1 MPFSG
6 EAYAYYCGAL
16 YATAA
21 STHII
26 HRCKPRCLSTGA
38 IEALDVGRF
47 IISWYA
53 ISISMTMF
61 NKYLFVHWKGGFNFP
76 IAVSTMHV
84 AIKLVL
90 SRIAALWSSER
101 QPVPWRLYCLQA
113 VPIGFCTG
121 IDIALSNAA
130 FLFVSVHFY
139 TICKSGSVIW
149 VLLFSLCFG
158 LQKFQ
163 CKLIGVVLLIAL
175 GIGTASFGEVDF
187 VFNGFLLVILAG
199 LAGGFRWA
207 LTQLFLKSL
216 GEKNMSS
223 IDLVY
228 HISPASA
235 VSLLPPFFMF
245 ESDKFFK
252 SPFMNDSEVM
262 FEASL
267 LAALGGFIAFAL
279 ILVEVKLVEK
289 SSSLTLA
296 VAGNFKD
303 VLQIA
308 LSVAIF
314 AEKFTTLNALGLCC
328 AIAGI
333 AMYSSMKREAA
344 TSEEKEAAKKEKDRK
359 KRADMQQSQPLT
371 FNNDDNHDAGSSDA
385 GSPFSVEMVTGGA
398 SELLSVVMGGEEEDE
413 FDDDLNSL
421 EDELVPPPNGER
433 RRKKQESGAICPMSS
448 RSVL

>member
-6 EAYAYYCGAL
+6 AAYGYYCGSL
-16 YATAA
+16 YAIAA
-21 STHII
+21 AAHTVH
-26 HRCKPRCLSTGA
+26 HFKPRCLSARA
-38 IEALDVGRF
+38 IEILDVARF
-47 IISWYA
+47 IVSWYA

-76 IAVSTMHV
+76 ILVSTLHV

-90 SRIAALWSSER
+90 SRIAVLWSTDR
-101 QPVPWRLYCLQA
+101 QPVPWRLYLLQA

-139 TICKSGSVIW
+139 TICKSGSVVW
-149 VLLFSLCFG
+149 VLFFSLLFG
-158 LQKFQ
+158 LQKFRL
-163 CKLIGVVLLIAL
+163 KLIGVVLLIAL
-175 GIGTASFGEVDF
+175 GIGTASFGETHF
-187 VFNGFLLVILAG
+187 VLNGFLLVMAAG

-216 GEKNMSS
+216 GAKKMSS

-245 ESDKFFK
+245 ESTKFFE
-252 SPFMNDSEVM
+252 SSFVEDGELIVQ
-262 FEASL
+262 AGA
-267 LAALGGFIAFAL
+267 LATLGGVIAFAL

-308 LSVAIF
+308 ISVAIF
-314 AEKFTTLNALGLCC
+314 AEQFTALNALGLCC

-333 AMYSSMKREAA
+333 AMYSSIKKEGASA
-344 TSEEKEAAKKEKDRK
+344 EEKEAVKEQERK
-359 KRADMQQSQPLT
+359 ARADRQQSQPLT
-371 FNNDDNHDAGSSDA
+371 VEEAEEGLTEMGSL
-385 GSPFSVEMVTGGA
+385 FSVEMVTGGA
-398 SELLSVVMGGEEEDE
+398 SELLKEVMGTEDDAY
-413 FDDDLNSL
+413 DDDLSTL
-421 EDELVPPPNGER
+421 EDELVPSPPGER
-433 RRKKQESGAICPMSS
+433 SARKSGAICPMSS
-448 RSVL
+448 RSAL